1 MKIQRDEELSLM
13 IVELETR
20 LEEAVLSG
28 VSCNVMSCDV
38 SFSFVMIQA
47 SST

>member
-28 VSCNVMSCDV
+28 SVM
-38 SFSFVMIQA
+38 A
-47 SST
+47 

>member
-1 MKIQRDEELSLM
+1 MKIQRDEDLSLM

-28 VSCNVMSCDV
+28 VSCHVLSCIVMSYSNVM
-38 SFSFVMIQA
+38 
-47 SST
+47 

>member
-20 LEEAVLSG
+20 LQEAVLSG
-28 VSCNVMSCDV
+28 SVMSCIVLSCDV
-38 SFSFVMIQA
+38 S
-47 SST
+47 